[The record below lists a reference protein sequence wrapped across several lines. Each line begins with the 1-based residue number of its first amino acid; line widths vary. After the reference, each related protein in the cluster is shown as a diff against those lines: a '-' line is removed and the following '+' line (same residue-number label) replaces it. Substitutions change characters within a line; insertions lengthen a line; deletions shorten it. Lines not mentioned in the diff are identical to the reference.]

1 MVASFNTESLNG
13 LCSDDQLKLLDSVD
27 RLRLQ
32 GIDHY
37 ISLPQIIVCG
47 DQSSG
52 KSSVLEAISGV
63 PFPVKSNTC
72 TRFPTEVVLR
82 RAKQTNVTVSIV
94 PHKSLGLSE
103 KNRLSGF
110 HEKLDGFEDLPALI
124 ESAKVAMGISMEGT
138 NFSKDLL
145 RVEITGPD
153 RPHLTIVDL
162 PGVIHSQTKQQ
173 TAEDVK
179 LVREV
184 VESYMKQPRTIIL
197 AVFSAKNDL
206 ANQAVL
212 SLARSADPYFARTMG
227 VITKPDVLYPGSDNE
242 AFWISV
248 VENKEVE
255 FRHEW
260 HVLKNLDSEKESR
273 PSLLHNRNV
282 DETRFFSEGNWKDV
296 SPSLKG
302 IDTLR
307 RKLSDILLRQIA
319 SELPSLISEIDA
331 GLEYCKGKLAELG
344 EPRKTFQEQ
353 RRQLMMISQRFQ
365 GLVKSALDGTYTDPF
380 FGSAESEKGYHKRL
394 RAVIQ
399 NLNRELADELIQHGH
414 KRVVITE
421 AESKSTDSKSETK
434 SEGQISITRDA
445 FIDYIQNLM
454 RRSRGRELPGRFNS
468 MIVSDLFVEQSHPW
482 EPIVRRHAEKVWK
495 AAAEF
500 LNLVITYVADETTAG
515 ALLKKVFKPAL
526 RGIFSTMDT
535 KTTELLK
542 SQRCLHPVTYN
553 RQYSETVQAISDKR
567 RKEFYSNILRSTFG
581 SIGPSVQIN
590 TSRLNVDHL
599 VEQLSRRTEPDIERF
614 AASEALDCM
623 DAYYDVAIKR
633 FIDDVA
639 VEIIENKLV
648 SALSDILSPIVVDE
662 MSPSLVSSIA
672 GESQES
678 RKKRED
684 LVKQLE
690 VLKYGSET
698 CKRFVDVRLGGES
711 DMSDADS
718 LFDKIESHD
727 SQHQG
732 LENELRNMEVA
743 MSDDDEM
750 VLPSVPAL
758 GFPKL
763 LTKKEKR
770 NLEKKQ
776 KVTSNI

>member
-1 MVASFNTESLNG
+1 MVASFKTESLNG
-13 LCSDDQLKLLDSVD
+13 LCSEDQLKLLDSVD

-82 RAKQTNVTVSIV
+82 RDTETKVTVSIV
-94 PHKSLGLSE
+94 PHVSLGLSE
-103 KNRLSGF
+103 QNRLSGF
-110 HEKLDGFEDLPALI
+110 HEKLDGFEGLPALI

-138 NFSKDLL
+138 HFSKDLL
-145 RVEITGPD
+145 RVEIMGPD

-212 SLARSADPYFARTMG
+212 SLARSADPFFVRTMG

-282 DETRFFSEGNWKDV
+282 EETRFFSEGKWRDV
-296 SPSLKG
+296 SPSMKG

-319 SELPSLISEIDA
+319 SELPSLISEIDV
-331 GLEYCKGKLAELG
+331 GLEDCKGKLAELG

-365 GLVKSALDGTYTDPF
+365 GLVKSAIDGTYTDPF
-380 FGSAESEKGYHKRL
+380 FGSAESKEGYHKRL

-399 NLNRELADELIQHGH
+399 NLNREFADELIQHGH
-414 KRVVITE
+414 KRVVTTE
-421 AESKSTDSKSETK
+421 ANSESEST
-434 SEGQISITRDA
+434 SEGQVSITRDA

-454 RRSRGRELPGRFNS
+454 QRSRGRELPGRFNS
-468 MIVSDLFVEQSHPW
+468 MIVSDLFVEQSYPW

-495 AAAEF
+495 AAVEF
-500 LNLVITYVADETTAG
+500 LSLVVTCIADETTSR
-515 ALLKKVFKPAL
+515 ALRKKVFKPAL
-526 RGIFSTMDT
+526 KGIFSTMDT
-535 KTTELLK
+535 RTTELLK

-553 RQYSETVQAISDKR
+553 RQYSETVQAIGDKR
-567 RKEFYSNILRSTFG
+567 RKEFCSNIVRTTFG
-581 SIGPSVQIN
+581 SLGPSFYVN
-590 TSRLNVDHL
+590 SRYNLDHL
-599 VEQLSRRTEPDIERF
+599 VEQLSQRTEPDIERF

-623 DAYYDVAIKR
+623 NAYYDVATKR

-639 VEIIENKLV
+639 VEVIENKLV
-648 SALSDILSPIVVDE
+648 SALSDILSPVAVDE

-678 RKKRED
+678 LKKREE

-698 CKRFVDVRLGGES
+698 CKRFVNVRLGEYTSYYLRESDISDSDSLFSDIESYAHHQEPENDPKYTES
-711 DMSDADS
+711 DMSDD
-718 LFDKIESHD
+718 
-727 SQHQG
+727 
-732 LENELRNMEVA
+732 N
-743 MSDDDEM
+743 EM
-750 VLPSVPAL
+750 VLPPVPSL

-763 LTKKEKR
+763 ITKKEKR
-770 NLEKKQ
+770 LEKQRRK
-776 KVTSNI
+776 NNL

>member
-1 MVASFNTESLNG
+1 MVTSKKFNTESLHG
-13 LCSDDQLKLLDSVD
+13 LCSDDQLELLDSVD

-82 RAKQTNVTVSIV
+82 RSEQTNVTVSIV
-94 PHKSLGLSE
+94 PHVSLGLPE

-110 HEKLDGFEDLPALI
+110 QEKLDSFEGLPVLI
-124 ESAKVAMGISMEGT
+124 ESAKVAMGISTEGT
-138 NFSKDLL
+138 HFSKDLL

-212 SLARSADPYFARTMG
+212 SLARSADPYFVRTMG
-227 VITKPDVLYPGSDNE
+227 IVTKPDVLYPGSENE

-255 FRHEW
+255 FHHEW

-282 DETRFFSEGNWKDV
+282 EEAQFFSKGKWKNI

-307 RKLSDILLRQIA
+307 SKLSDILLRQIA
-319 SELPSLISEIDA
+319 SELPSLISEIDI
-331 GLEYCKGKLAELG
+331 GLEDCKKKLLELG

-353 RRQLMMISQRFQ
+353 QRQLMIISQRFQ

-380 FGSAESEKGYHKRL
+380 FGNADTDEGYHKRL

-399 NLNRELADELIQHGH
+399 NINRGFADEIIQHGH
-414 KRVVITE
+414 KRVVT
-421 AESKSTDSKSETK
+421 TDGKSKSEME
-434 SEGQISITRDA
+434 SSGQISITRDA
-445 FIDYIQNLM
+445 FISYVQKLM
-454 RRSRGRELPGRFNS
+454 QRSRGRELPGRFNS
-468 MIVSDLFVEQSHPW
+468 MIISDLFLEQSHPW
-482 EPIVRRHAEKVWK
+482 EPIVRRHAEKVGK

-500 LNLVITYVADETTAG
+500 LSLVIAHIADDTIARS
-515 ALLKKVFKPAL
+515 LIRNVVKPAL
-526 RGIFSTMDT
+526 KEIFAATDA
-535 KTTELLK
+535 KTTELLD
-542 SQRCLHPVTYN
+542 SHRCLHPVTYN
-553 RQYSETVQAISDKR
+553 SQYSESVQAISDKR
-567 RKEFYSNILRSTFG
+567 RKEFCSNVVKGFFG
-581 SIGPSVQIN
+581 TLGSLQTGYNDYGGSSHTYN
-590 TSRLNVDHL
+590 LESL
-599 VEQLSRRTEPDIERF
+599 VEKLSVRTEPDIERF

-623 DAYYDVAIKR
+623 DAYYNR

-639 VEIIENKLV
+639 VEVIESKLV
-648 SALSDILSPIVVDE
+648 SSLSDILSPLAVVE
-662 MSPSLVSSIA
+662 MSPSLVASIA

-698 CKRFVDVRLGGES
+698 CKRFVDVRLGGQLLFKIPLIPDSVANAYNAEDTPYFLLGDSTS
-711 DMSDADS
+711 DGDT
-718 LFDKIESHD
+718 LFGVMWPD
-727 SQHQG
+727 
-732 LENELRNMEVA
+732 NEGE
-743 MSDDDEM
+743 
-750 VLPSVPAL
+750 
-758 GFPKL
+758 
-763 LTKKEKR
+763 EK
-770 NLEKKQ
+770 
-776 KVTSNI
+776 